1 MDNKHTTELSGRIQR
16 LEPSA
21 TLLMSAKVRELKA
34 QGVDVI
40 SLSLGE
46 TDFFTPD
53 VIKAA
58 AKKAID
64 DNYSFYSP
72 VAGYPELKKAV
83 CHKFKRDNNLTY
95 EPSQIV
101 VSTGAKNSIYNVMQV
116 LVDAGDEVLIPAP
129 YWVSYVE
136 IVKLAEGTPVVM
148 PTSIKTNYKIT
159 PEQLEK
165 AITPRTKAI
174 IYSSPSNPTGAVY
187 TREELKA
194 LAAVFARHPHVF
206 IISDEIYEHINFTAE
221 GHTSIAEF
229 PEVYPQTIVVNGLA
243 KAYAMTGWRIGF
255 IGAAQW
261 IAKACENLQGQV
273 TSGTNSVAQ
282 IAAVTALMAD
292 PKEIVKPMV
301 GTFAARRELVLKGLS
316 EIPGLKTDTPY
327 GAFYAFPDI
336 SAYKGKSFGDVKINN
351 SDDLCLYLLS
361 EAHVG
366 LVAGSS
372 FGNDN
377 CIRLSYAASEDTLR
391 EALRRIKE
399 ALAKLK

>member
-1 MDNKHTTELSGRIQR
+1 MDTKLHKVSGRIER

-53 VIKAA
+53 EVKEA

-83 CHKFKRDNNLTY
+83 CLKFKRDNRLDYQPN
-95 EPSQIV
+95 QIV
-101 VSTGAKNSIYNVMQV
+101 VSTGAKNSLYNVVQV
-116 LVDAGDEVLIPAP
+116 LVDKGDEVLIPAP

-148 PTSIKTNYKIT
+148 PTTIETNYKIT
-159 PEQLEK
+159 PQQLEA

-194 LAAVFARHPHVF
+194 LAEVFARHPQVY
-206 IISDEIYEHINFTAE
+206 IISDEIYEHINFTPG

-229 PEVYPQTIVVNGLA
+229 PEVYDQTIVVNGLA

-255 IGAAQW
+255 IGAPQW
-261 IAKACENLQGQV
+261 IAKACEDLQGQT

-282 IAAVTALMAD
+282 QAAVAALNAD
-292 PKEIVKPMV
+292 PEKMVKPMV
-301 GTFAARRELVLKGLS
+301 EVFARRRELVLKGLS
-316 EIPGLKTDTPY
+316 EIKGLKTDTPY

-336 SAYKGKSFGDVKINN
+336 SYYKGKTLNGTKINT

-372 FGNDN
+372 FGNDD
-377 CIRLSYAASEDTLR
+377 CIRLSYAASEEVLT

-399 ALAKLK
+399 ALEK

>member
-1 MDNKHTTELSGRIQR
+1 MEKTSTKLSGRIER

-21 TLLMSAKVRELKA
+21 TLAMSAKVRELKA

-53 VIKAA
+53 VVKDA

-95 EPSQIV
+95 EPSQVV

-116 LVDAGDEVLIPAP
+116 LVDKGDEVLVPAP
-129 YWVSYVE
+129 YWVSYIE

-148 PTSIKTNYKIT
+148 PTDISTNYKIT
-159 PEQLEK
+159 PEQLEA

-194 LAAVFARHPHVF
+194 LAEVLAKHPNVY
-206 IISDEIYEHINFTAE
+206 IISDEIYEHINFTPE

-229 PEVYPQTIVVNGLA
+229 PEVYNQTIVINGLA

-255 IGAAQW
+255 IGAPAW
-261 IAKACENLQGQV
+261 IAKACDNFQGQV

-282 IAAVTALMAD
+282 IAAVTALLAD
-292 PKEIVKPMV
+292 PKEVVKPMV
-301 GTFAARRELVLKGLS
+301 EVFARRRELVLKGLA
-316 EIPGLKTDTPY
+316 EIPGFKTDIPY

-336 SAYKGKSFGDVKINN
+336 SEYKGKTLRGHKINT
-351 SDDLCLYLLS
+351 SDDLCMYLLA

-377 CIRLSYAASEDTLR
+377 CIRLSYAASEEVLS
-391 EALRRIKE
+391 EAIRRIKE
-399 ALAKLK
+399 ALTE

>member
-1 MDNKHTTELSGRIQR
+1 MDTNTPKVSGRIQR

-21 TLLMSAKVRELKA
+21 TLAMSAKVRELKA

-53 VIKAA
+53 AVKEA

-83 CHKFKRDNNLTY
+83 CLKFKRDNNLDY
-95 EPSQIV
+95 QPNQIV
-101 VSTGAKNSIYNVMQV
+101 VSTGAKNSLYNVMQV
-116 LVDAGDEVLIPAP
+116 LVDKGDEVLVPAP

-136 IVKLAEGTPVVM
+136 IIKLAEGTPVIM
-148 PTSIKTNYKIT
+148 PTTIETNFKIT
-159 PEQLEK
+159 PEQLEA
-165 AITPRTKAI
+165 AITPKTKAI

-194 LAAVFARHPHVF
+194 LAEVFARHPQVF
-206 IISDEIYEHINFTAE
+206 IISDEINEHITFTPEA
-221 GHTSIAEF
+221 HTSIAEF

-261 IAKACENLQGQV
+261 IAKACEDLQGQV

-282 IAAVTALMAD
+282 EAAVAALNAD
-292 PKEIVKPMV
+292 PEKMVKPMV
-301 GTFAARRELVLKGLS
+301 KVFAGRRELVLQKLA
-316 EIPGLKTDTPY
+316 EIPGFKTDIPY
-327 GAFYAFPDI
+327 GAFYVFPDI
-336 SAYKGKSFGDVKINN
+336 SYYKGKTLGGHKINT
-351 SDDLCLYLLS
+351 SDDLCLYLLA

-372 FGNDN
+372 FGNDD
-377 CIRLSYAASEDTLR
+377 CIRLSYAASEEVLS
-391 EALRRIKE
+391 EAIRRIKE
-399 ALAKLK
+399 ALAK

>member
-1 MDNKHTTELSGRIQR
+1 MDTKLHKVSGRIER

-53 VIKAA
+53 EVKEA

-83 CHKFKRDNNLTY
+83 CLKFKRDNRLDYQPN
-95 EPSQIV
+95 QIV
-101 VSTGAKNSIYNVMQV
+101 VSTGAKNSPYNVVQV
-116 LVDAGDEVLIPAP
+116 LVDKGDEVLIPAP

-148 PTSIKTNYKIT
+148 PTTIETNYKIT
-159 PEQLEK
+159 PQQLEA

-194 LAAVFARHPHVF
+194 LAEVFARHPQVY
-206 IISDEIYEHINFTAE
+206 IISDEIYEHINFTPG

-229 PEVYPQTIVVNGLA
+229 PEVYDQTIVVNGLA

-255 IGAAQW
+255 IGAPQW
-261 IAKACENLQGQV
+261 IAKACEDLQGQT

-282 IAAVTALMAD
+282 QAAVAALNAD
-292 PKEIVKPMV
+292 PEKMVKPMV
-301 GTFAARRELVLKGLS
+301 EVFARRRELVLKGLS
-316 EIPGLKTDTPY
+316 EIKGLKTDTPY

-336 SAYKGKSFGDVKINN
+336 SYYKGKTLNGTKINT

-372 FGNDN
+372 FGNDD
-377 CIRLSYAASEDTLR
+377 CIRLSYAASEEVLT

-399 ALAKLK
+399 ALEK

>member
-1 MDNKHTTELSGRIQR
+1 MDTKSHKVSGRIER

-53 VIKAA
+53 EVKEA

-83 CHKFKRDNNLTY
+83 CLKFKRDNRLDYQPN
-95 EPSQIV
+95 QIV
-101 VSTGAKNSIYNVMQV
+101 VSTGAKNSLYNVVQV
-116 LVDAGDEVLIPAP
+116 LVDKGDEVLIPAP

-148 PTSIKTNYKIT
+148 PTTIETNYKIT
-159 PEQLEK
+159 PQQLEA

-194 LAAVFARHPHVF
+194 LAEVFARHPQVY
-206 IISDEIYEHINFTAE
+206 IISDEIYEHINFTPG

-229 PEVYPQTIVVNGLA
+229 PEVYDQTIVVNGLA

-255 IGAAQW
+255 IGAPQW
-261 IAKACENLQGQV
+261 IAKACEDLQGQT

-282 IAAVTALMAD
+282 QAAVAALNAD
-292 PKEIVKPMV
+292 PEKMVKPMV
-301 GTFAARRELVLKGLS
+301 EVFARRRELVLKGLS
-316 EIPGLKTDTPY
+316 EIKGLKTDTPY

-336 SAYKGKSFGDVKINN
+336 SYYKGKTLNGTKINT

-372 FGNDN
+372 FGNDD
-377 CIRLSYAASEDTLR
+377 CIRLSYAASEEVLT

-399 ALAKLK
+399 ALEK

>member
-1 MDNKHTTELSGRIQR
+1 MDTNTPQVSGRIQR

-21 TLLMSAKVRELKA
+21 TLAMSAKVRELKA

-53 VIKAA
+53 AVKEA

-83 CHKFKRDNNLTY
+83 CHKFKRDNNLDY
-95 EPSQIV
+95 QPNQIV

-116 LVDAGDEVLIPAP
+116 LVDKGDEVLVPAP

-136 IVKLAEGTPVVM
+136 IIKLAEGTPVIM
-148 PTSIKTNYKIT
+148 PTTIETNYKIT
-159 PEQLEK
+159 PAQLEA

-194 LAAVFARHPHVF
+194 LAEVFARHPQVF
-206 IISDEIYEHINFTAE
+206 IISDEIYEHINFTPG

-255 IGAAQW
+255 IGAAPW
-261 IAKACENLQGQV
+261 IAKACENFQGQV

-282 IAAVTALMAD
+282 QAAIAALNAD
-292 PKEIVKPMV
+292 PETIVKPMV
-301 GTFAARRELVLKGLS
+301 EVFARRRQLVLEKLA

-327 GAFYAFPDI
+327 GAFYVFPDI
-336 SAYKGKSFGDVKINN
+336 SYYKGKTLRGTPINT

-377 CIRLSYAASEDTLR
+377 CIRLSYAASEEVLA
-391 EALRRIKE
+391 EAIRRIKE
-399 ALAKLK
+399 ALTE